1 MLAPPAKRPLA
12 GADETLVGETNKMSD
27 RLVGIKRQTALKE
40 LHGWAEVLERDAIR
54 KTYHFPDFAAAWGF
68 MNQVA
73 LLAERQQHH
82 PEWFNDLGRV
92 EVILYTRSADGV
104 TQADIDFAHR
114 LDQMAP
120 RDNR

>member
-1 MLAPPAKRPLA
+1 
-12 GADETLVGETNKMSD
+12 MSD

-68 MNQVA
+68 MSQVA
-73 LLAERQQHH
+73 LLAERTGHH

-92 EVILYTRSADGV
+92 EVILYTRAADAL
-104 TQADIDFAHR
+104 TPADIEFAHR
-114 LDQMAP
+114 LDQIAP
-120 RDNR
+120 AHDR